1 MDILQEV
8 LAGIIELKGRSDP
21 YAVHVA
27 NSIITQYHNLKQ
39 FAELLSFV
47 RENDTVSSCKRIYGH
62 GHLDTL
68 KLRYFVSIA
77 TFCRATS
84 QSESA
89 EALKE
94 LEDVDEKIRRL
105 LGSSHPIR
113 TQLHR
118 SITRARKKYDENVA
132 KQRLYAGVG

>member
-1 MDILQEV
+1 M
-8 LAGIIELKGRSDP
+8 
-21 YAVHVA
+21 
-27 NSIITQYHNLKQ
+27 
-39 FAELLSFV
+39 

-113 TQLHR
+113 TQLH
-118 SITRARKKYDENVA
+118 IGIANARKKYDENVA
-132 KQRLYAGVG
+132 KQRSLRAWANLES